1 MVPGIGDRHLQAIG
15 VTGNPEEELD
25 LLHPV
30 LRVYVFVGMTV
41 HGLFSRHGEQAV
53 LGLILID
60 GEQAL
65 LNGEKPSS
73 PRLRRGSI
81 GFSRNCFE
89 FFVRQGSHIKFTL
102 THNLH
107 RTFSS

>member
-15 VTGNPEEELD
+15 VTENPEEELD

-41 HGLFSRHGEQAV
+41 HGLFSRHGEQAF

-60 GEQAL
+60 GEQAP

-73 PRLRRGSI
+73 PRLRGGTI
-81 GFSRNCFE
+81 GFPIFFE
-89 FFVRQGSHIKFTL
+89 FFPLRQGGYIKFTL
-102 THNLH
+102 MHNLH
-107 RTFSS
+107 RTFPS

>member
-41 HGLFSRHGEQAV
+41 HGLFQGTESR
-53 LGLILID
+53 L
-60 GEQAL
+60 
-65 LNGEKPSS
+65 
-73 PRLRRGSI
+73 
-81 GFSRNCFE
+81 FS
-89 FFVRQGSHIKFTL
+89 V
-102 THNLH
+102 
-107 RTFSS
+107 